1 MHITNNG
8 DVYAGLSGGGIYRST
23 DNGESWTQVGITAAS
38 VKKIV
43 INPSNND
50 IFTAVSG
57 VARSTDAGQ
66 SWLPIN
72 SGLTNYSVNTIVIK
86 DAETFFIGAERGGYN
101 PPPGLFRSTNN
112 GSSWVKA
119 DTGLHGGSIYAMTV
133 DTEGNIYAGDYN
145 GIYKS
150 TNDGSNWVNTGP
162 FTEDLKARELRIN
175 SSDDLFFASWGNGV
189 WRKLSGDTLWTNIG
203 ASLYQYIGSLFIG
216 SNDYIYAEKY
226 KSTDNG
232 NTWSSM
238 TIVGNNI
245 SSYAENS
252 LGHIFC
258 GTYNFG
264 DGVSRSTDYG
274 ETWEQINTGLP
285 TMDVRSVAVDSDD
298 YLYAGPLGYSLF
310 KTTTS
315 TATNIDEIKFE
326 PVSFELNQ
334 NYPNPFNPTTKIK
347 YQISDVGF
355 VTLRVYDV
363 LGNEVALLVN
373 EKKEIGNYEVSFD
386 ASNLSSGVYIYQLNV
401 NEFINTKKM
410 VLMK

>member
-1 MHITNNG
+1 
-8 DVYAGLSGGGIYRST
+8 
-23 DNGESWTQVGITAAS
+23 
-38 VKKIV
+38 
-43 INPSNND
+43 
-50 IFTAVSG
+50 
-57 VARSTDAGQ
+57 
-66 SWLPIN
+66 
-72 SGLTNYSVNTIVIK
+72 
-86 DAETFFIGAERGGYN
+86 
-101 PPPGLFRSTNN
+101 
-112 GSSWVKA
+112 
-119 DTGLHGGSIYAMTV
+119 
-133 DTEGNIYAGDYN
+133 
-145 GIYKS
+145 
-150 TNDGSNWVNTGP
+150 
-162 FTEDLKARELRIN
+162 
-175 SSDDLFFASWGNGV
+175 
-189 WRKLSGDTLWTNIG
+189 LSGDTLWTNIG